1 MTGAGNPPPGLTGL
15 DGRTLKLHLVG
26 SREYVRAVDILT
38 AMQDLT
44 EAIEVDIRFLR
55 PIDRHLRISLS
66 KQDKPGAQA
75 RVYINSSS
83 TPIHLLR
90 HDLGPLGVSDENA
103 LPAFEV
109 ATSGDGTVFDFSF
122 AGVPDRN
129 TLLQTVFAQ
138 YQLISEEKFTVRRL
152 AARTGEM
159 DSNSVVRL
167 TVEKPKNFSRG
178 YFGSMT
184 TDGKALFD
192 IWFQPRLMD
201 S

>member
-1 MTGAGNPPPGLTGL
+1 VTSTGNPTPGLTGL
-15 DGRTLKLHLVG
+15 EGRTLKLHLVG

-44 EAIEVDIRFLR
+44 KAIVVDIRFLR

-66 KQDKPGAQA
+66 KQDKPNAQG

-90 HDLGPLGVSDENA
+90 HDLGPLRGRDENA

-109 ATSGDGTVFDFSF
+109 ASSGDGTNFDFSF
-122 AGVPDRN
+122 AGVPDRG

-138 YQLISEEKFTVRRL
+138 YQQISGEKFTVRRL
-152 AARTGEM
+152 AARAGET
-159 DSNSVVRL
+159 DGNSAVRL
-167 TVEKPKNFSRG
+167 TVEKPKNSSRG
-178 YFGSMT
+178 YFGNIT
-184 TDGKALFD
+184 KDGKALFD
-192 IWFQPRLMD
+192 IWFQPRLRGN
-201 S
+201 

>member
-1 MTGAGNPPPGLTGL
+1 VTDNANSVAGLNGL
-15 DGRTLKLHLVG
+15 DGETLRLHLVG
-26 SREYVRAVDILT
+26 LRKYVRAVDILT

-44 EAIEVDIRFLR
+44 QAIEVDIRFLR

-66 KQDKPGAQA
+66 TRDKPGAQA

-83 TPIHLLR
+83 TPIHLLG
-90 HDLGPLGVSDENA
+90 HDLGPLAILDESA
-103 LPAFEV
+103 LVAFEV
-109 ATSGDGTVFDFSF
+109 ATSGDGTIFDFDF

-138 YQLISEEKFTVRRL
+138 YQQMSGEKFIVRRL

-167 TVEKPKNFSRG
+167 TVEKPRISSRG
-178 YFGSMT
+178 YFGRIT
-184 TDGKALFD
+184 TNGKAVFD
-192 IWFQPRLMD
+192 IWFQPRLKG